1 MNKRT
6 VCGWCN
12 KEIKGKTGF
21 VFCCPE
27 HAKEYNE
34 WKVKHEKKWCAKNR
48 VNKAYE
54 EVKK

>member
-21 VFCCPE
+21 VFCCSE

-54 EVKK
+54 EVIK